1 MLILA
6 LGMSMDAFA
15 AALAR
20 GTCLS
25 KELSLLKL
33 LKTGLVFGGIEMLA
47 PLLGYLIG
55 SAARQWVSQWDHWLA
70 FALLSILGLRM
81 MFESLK
87 NDDKNQINAPC
98 EERHSEKNIAPKQ
111 DKGMLVLTAFAT
123 SIDSLVVG
131 VGLAFLNVNIVL
143 AALCIGLSTTLMATL
158 GLYLGRIL
166 GNHIGRW
173 AELFGGLVL
182 VMIGAWVLMEHL
194 SA

>member
-81 MFESLK
+81 VFEALK
-87 NDDKNQINAPC
+87 NDDETQTNTPC
-98 EERHSEKNIAPKQ
+98 EEKQPEKNIAPKQ

-173 AELFGGLVL
+173 AEMFGGFVL
-182 VMIGAWVLMEHL
+182 MMIGAWVLMEHL